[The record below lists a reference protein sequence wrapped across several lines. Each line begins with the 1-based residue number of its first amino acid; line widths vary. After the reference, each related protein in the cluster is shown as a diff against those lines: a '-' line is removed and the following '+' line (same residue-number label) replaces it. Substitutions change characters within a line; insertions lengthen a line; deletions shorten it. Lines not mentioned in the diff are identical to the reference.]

1 MEGGSLMRSI
11 SEEFGIN
18 VRARRKELNKTQ
30 LELAELADLDI
41 KTIWNIENGVAN
53 PTLLVIELLATAL
66 EVQPYE
72 LLKFDL

>member
-1 MEGGSLMRSI
+1 MRSI

-18 VRARRKELNKTQ
+18 VRARRIELNKTQ
-30 LELAELADLDI
+30 LDIAELADLDI

-72 LLKFDL
+72 LLKFDE